1 MVATRIP
8 RPAWGQFWSNVD
20 QLPSDADAVNVV
32 TLNNADPANSGV
44 SVTDSS
50 RVTFAYAGTYD
61 VAFSAQLDRAAASG
75 TATVDIWPAVD
86 NDDLPDSNT
95 RVTLTGPA
103 NQSKLVAA
111 WNWIIT
117 VDAGGYVE
125 IRWSTTDA
133 NIILHHEDPPTN
145 PARPAIPSIIVT
157 AVKVDE

>member
-8 RPAWGQFWSNVD
+8 RPSWGQFWSDVD
-20 QLPSDADAVNVV
+20 QYPSAADAVNVV

-44 SVTDSS
+44 SVVDSS

-61 VAFSAQLDRAAASG
+61 VAFSTQVDRDSGAG

-86 NDDLPDSNT
+86 GDDVPDSNT

-103 NQSKLVAA
+103 RSAKIVAA
-111 WNWIIT
+111 WNWLVT

-133 NIILHHEDPPTN
+133 DIILHHEDPPTN